1 VSKVKKARR
10 ALLWVFL
17 GVLLVL
23 GQSAKSW
30 AWACC
35 DSYFFELDPLGD
47 GRANVY
53 VFDADDGTLC
63 GSIVWG

>member
-1 VSKVKKARR
+1 VKKIRR
-10 ALLWVFL
+10 PLMWGLLALA
-17 GVLLVL
+17 LVL
-23 GQSAKSW
+23 GPSAKSW

-35 DSYFFELDPLGD
+35 DSYFLEIDDLGG